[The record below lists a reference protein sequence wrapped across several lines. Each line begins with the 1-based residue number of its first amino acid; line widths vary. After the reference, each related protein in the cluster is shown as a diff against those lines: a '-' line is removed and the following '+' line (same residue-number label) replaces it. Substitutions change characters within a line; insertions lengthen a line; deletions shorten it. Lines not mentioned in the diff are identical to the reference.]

1 MSHISVLL
9 HETVD
14 ALLADRNTGIY
25 VDGTFGRGGHTRL
38 LLSKLDENARVYA
51 FDKDPQAL
59 QTAAV
64 LEQEDSRFKIIHASF
79 ADLKQELE
87 ALGID
92 QVDGVM
98 ADLGVSSPQLDQAE
112 RGFSF
117 MKDGPLDMRMDNSQ
131 GPTAAEWLVDI
142 EEEALANIIFQY
154 GEERY
159 SRRIAKAIKAAGYI
173 ETTAQ
178 LAEIVKVAHPK
189 WEKNKHAA
197 TRTFQ
202 AIRIAINKELE
213 DIEAFLPQAV
223 EVLKPEGRLAVIS
236 FHSLEDRLIK
246 QFIQKESTLAED
258 TGWGLPQKREDTR
271 RLKKISRVRASETEV
286 KANPRSRSAWLRVA
300 ERLASKANNEN

>member
-9 HETVD
+9 QETID
-14 ALLADRNTGIY
+14 ALLAERTTGIY
-25 VDGTFGRGGHTRL
+25 IDGTFGRGGHTRAL
-38 LLSKLDENARVYA
+38 LDRLDSNAQVYA

-59 QTAAV
+59 AV
-64 LEQEDSRFKIIHASF
+64 AHELAQQDSRFKIIHASF
-79 ADLKQELE
+79 ADMQSELKQ
-87 ALGID
+87 LGID
-92 QVDGVM
+92 DVDGIM

-117 MKDGPLDMRMDNSQ
+117 MQDGPLDMRMDNSQ
-131 GPTAAEWLVDI
+131 GQTAADWLVNI
-142 EEEALANIIFQY
+142 KEEDLANVIYQY

-159 SRRIAKAIKAAGYI
+159 SRRLAKAIKQAGYI
-173 ETTAQ
+173 ETTGQ
-178 LAEIVKVAHPK
+178 LAELVKTAHPK
-189 WEKNKHAA
+189 WEKHKHPA

-213 DIEAFLPQAV
+213 DIEIFLPQAV
-223 EVLKPEGRLAVIS
+223 DLLKPQARLAVIS

-258 TGWGLPQKREDTR
+258 TGWGMPQPQTDTR
-271 RLKKISRVRASETEV
+271 RLKKVARVRASEEEV

-300 ERLASKANNEN
+300 EKIV

>member
-9 HETVD
+9 HETID
-14 ALLADRNTGIY
+14 ALLAGRNTGVY

-38 LLSKLDENARVYA
+38 LLSKLDEHARVYA

-59 QTAAV
+59 AVAAE
-64 LEQEDSRFKIIHASF
+64 LEQQDPRFKIIHASF
-79 ADLKQELE
+79 ADLKE
-87 ALGID
+87 ALAEQGID
-92 QVDGVM
+92 SVDGVM

-131 GPTAAEWLVDI
+131 GPTAAEWLIEI

-159 SRRIAKAIKAAGYI
+159 SRRIAKAIKKAGYI
-173 ETTAQ
+173 ASTGE

-213 DIEAFLPQAV
+213 DIEIFLPQAV
-223 EVLKPEGRLAVIS
+223 DILKPEGRLAVIS

-258 TGWGLPQKREDTR
+258 SGWGMPQQQKDTR
-271 RLKKISRVRASETEV
+271 RLKKVARVKASEEEV

-300 ERLASKANNEN
+300 ERLA

>member
-25 VDGTFGRGGHTRL
+25 VDGTFGRGGHTRF
-38 LLSKLDENARVYA
+38 LLSKLDENARVYG

-59 QTAAV
+59 EAAAI

-87 ALGID
+87 ARGIGL
-92 QVDGVM
+92 VDGVM

-117 MKDGPLDMRMDNSQ
+117 MKDGPLDMRMDNSK
-131 GPTAAEWLVDI
+131 GPTAAEWLVNI
-142 EEEALANIIFQY
+142 EEEALANAIFQY

-202 AIRIAINKELE
+202 GIRIAINKELE

-223 EVLKPEGRLAVIS
+223 DVLKTGGRLAVIS

-258 TGWGLPQKREDTR
+258 TSWGMPQEREDTR
-271 RLKKISRVRASETEV
+271 RLKKISRVRASEEEI
-286 KANPRSRSAWLRVA
+286 KANFRSRSAWLRVA
-300 ERLASKANNEN
+300 ERLASKGE

>member
-14 ALLADRNTGIY
+14 AVLAERDTGIY
-25 VDGTFGRGGHTRL
+25 IDGTFGRGGHTRAL
-38 LLSKLDENARVYA
+38 LEKLDADARVYA

-59 QTAAV
+59 AV
-64 LEQEDSRFKIIHASF
+64 AHELAQIDPRFQIIHASF
-79 ADLKQELE
+79 ADIKAELHHM
-87 ALGID
+87 GIFE
-92 QVDGVM
+92 VDGIM

-117 MKDGPLDMRMDNSQ
+117 MQDGPLDMRMDNSQ
-131 GPTAAEWLVDI
+131 GQTAAEWLLDI
-142 EEEALANIIFQY
+142 KEEDLANIIYQY

-159 SRRIAKAIKAAGYI
+159 SRRLAKAIKQAGYI
-173 ETTAQ
+173 ETTGQ
-178 LAEIVKVAHPK
+178 LAEIVKTAHPK
-189 WEKNKHAA
+189 WEKHKHPA

-213 DIEAFLPQAV
+213 DIEIFLPQAV
-223 EVLKPEGRLAVIS
+223 ELLKPKGRLAVIS

-258 TGWGLPQKREDTR
+258 TGWGLPGQQVDTR
-271 RLKKISRVRASETEV
+271 RLKKIARVRASEEEV
-286 KANPRSRSAWLRVA
+286 KSNPRSRSAWLRVA
-300 ERLASKANNEN
+300 ERLV

>member
-14 ALLADRNTGIY
+14 ALLADRNTGVY

-38 LLSKLDENARVYA
+38 LLSKLDENARVYG

-59 QTAAV
+59 EAAAI
-64 LEQEDSRFKIIHASF
+64 LEKEDSRFQIIHASF

-87 ALGID
+87 ARGIGL
-92 QVDGVM
+92 VDGVM

-117 MKDGPLDMRMDNSQ
+117 MKNGPLDMRMDNSQ
-131 GPTAAEWLVDI
+131 GPTAAEWLVNI

-173 ETTAQ
+173 ETTAE

-202 AIRIAINKELE
+202 GIRIAINKELE
-213 DIEAFLPQAV
+213 DIEAFLPQAL

-258 TGWGLPQKREDTR
+258 TSWGMPQERKDTR
-271 RLKKISRVRASETEV
+271 RLKKISRVRASEEEI
-286 KANPRSRSAWLRVA
+286 KANFRSRSAWLRVA
-300 ERLASKANNEN
+300 ERLASKGE